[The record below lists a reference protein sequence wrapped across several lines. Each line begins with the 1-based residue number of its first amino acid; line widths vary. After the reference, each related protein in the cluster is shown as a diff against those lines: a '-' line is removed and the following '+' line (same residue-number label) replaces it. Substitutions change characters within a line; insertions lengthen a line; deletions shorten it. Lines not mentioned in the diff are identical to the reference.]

1 MLPGFFWTPGSVE
14 KSKHTEISH
23 KLSVKKGEKCNTNI
37 SQRSAGSQELTGGQ
51 QPKPEGIF
59 VVPLCSLN
67 FQQRVSIAHASFPF
81 IYKLVYI
88 PGYKDL
94 FLFSEHWCLLKQ
106 TC

>member
-1 MLPGFFWTPGSVE
+1 MLPGFFWTRGSVE

-67 FQQRVSIAHASFPF
+67 FHFLLSTS
-81 IYKLVYI
+81 LYI
-88 PGYKDL
+88 SQVIKICSCSVNTGA
-94 FLFSEHWCLLKQ
+94 C
-106 TC
+106 